1 MADFYSGLGTISA
14 AARATGWPVSAL
26 SSSSHALPLLCGDQQ
41 QDPPPVCVLHIFVT
55 QPCLWCGCA
64 LYQYMHLALCMS
76 LCVQYPRYRAL
87 GCCSPLPRGANPWW
101 RPPFLLGRPGLSNPA
116 QKQRT
121 GAVLLFKHTQLP
133 VGHTAMCM
141 LTVYLRALLLQVAY
155 GVDRDPN
162 CQSTFYQNFHGS
174 DDVRFNPGDYPR
186 PDALFYKM
194 TVSARQ
200 QLSPGVSIT
209 QVTGS

>member
-1 MADFYSGLGTISA
+1 
-14 AARATGWPVSAL
+14 
-26 SSSSHALPLLCGDQQ
+26 
-41 QDPPPVCVLHIFVT
+41 
-55 QPCLWCGCA
+55 
-64 LYQYMHLALCMS
+64 
-76 LCVQYPRYRAL
+76 
-87 GCCSPLPRGANPWW
+87 
-101 RPPFLLGRPGLSNPA
+101 
-116 QKQRT
+116 
-121 GAVLLFKHTQLP
+121 
-133 VGHTAMCM
+133 MCM